1 MSGKRHKTNKFANFQ
16 TITVRNSPAFN
27 HHVLKPLIF
36 GLWCDAP
43 NPLARTLIIALQVV
57 RTSFGFHLLDFMG
70 SSSPPPTQTTFDTSL
85 FNPVVNSFT
94 YMYFG
99 LKDQR
104 IFAPQKLEVIKIF
117 VQFYCLSSY
126 WIDFYQNNFVLKQLF
141 FLKDFAVHKGFSI
154 DSRNKDEFVIEL
166 SSFVYFC
173 VHESHLCFWHL
184 SQQYLNFKVQWKL
197 SEFIFFSSP
206 CWLGLCCK
214 PKYYQI

>member
-43 NPLARTLIIALQVV
+43 NPLAITLIIALQVV

-70 SSSPPPTQTTFDTSL
+70 SSSPPHTQTTFDTSL

-126 WIDFYQNNFVLKQLF
+126 WIDCYQNNFVLKQLVF
-141 FLKDFAVHKGFSI
+141 WKTLQFIKGSLLTLGTKM
-154 DSRNKDEFVIEL
+154 NLLLNLAPLYTFV
-166 SSFVYFC
+166 ST
-173 VHESHLCFWHL
+173 
-184 SQQYLNFKVQWKL
+184 KVI
-197 SEFIFFSSP
+197 SVSDISANNT
-206 CWLGLCCK
+206 
-214 PKYYQI
+214 

>member
-1 MSGKRHKTNKFANFQ
+1 MQLYVAYSKLCRGKLFKRKSKPYTMSGKRHKTNKFANFQ

-36 GLWCDAP
+36 GLWYDAP

-104 IFAPQKLEVIKIF
+104 IFARAKTWSDQNFCAILLLELVLNWLLSK
-117 VQFYCLSSY
+117 QFCIETTGFFKRLCSS
-126 WIDFYQNNFVLKQLF
+126 
-141 FLKDFAVHKGFSI
+141 
-154 DSRNKDEFVIEL
+154 
-166 SSFVYFC
+166 
-173 VHESHLCFWHL
+173 
-184 SQQYLNFKVQWKL
+184 
-197 SEFIFFSSP
+197 
-206 CWLGLCCK
+206 
-214 PKYYQI
+214 